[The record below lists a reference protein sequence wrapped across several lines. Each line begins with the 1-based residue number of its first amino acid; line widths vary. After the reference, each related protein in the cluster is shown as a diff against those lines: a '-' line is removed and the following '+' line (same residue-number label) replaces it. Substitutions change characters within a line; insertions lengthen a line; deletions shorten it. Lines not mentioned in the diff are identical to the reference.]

1 MSAPLILLMD
11 AALRA
16 ALLGLA
22 VAFLLKLAR
31 LRDARAEIMIW
42 TTVLLAALA
51 MPLLRAEVPSWLALP
66 LPHVA
71 FAHSAAAQSLAPE
84 PGHVITLLSRGNGVA
99 LVPAGAASLSGVE
112 WLFHHITPLFWS
124 VYALAV
130 AIQLTRLATG
140 LLLTARLYRT
150 ATPIAAPWAAGRAIR
165 TSAAISGPMT
175 LGRCILLPADYARW
189 PRNKLLAV
197 LAHEDSHVGRGDF
210 FIQLLANL
218 YRIVFWF
225 SPFAWW
231 LQARLCALAE
241 AASDEAAI
249 RCLDDRTGYAEI
261 LVEVS
266 QRAHGLPIQV
276 AMAKG
281 PDIHWRVE
289 RILSEGRER
298 HLSVTARRA
307 AVGAILPAALIVAG
321 AHAAVSPAAS
331 RLPLHIPAAV
341 HGPIANA
348 PRNSIPAPLPRPAN
362 AVAAHRTKI
371 TRTAQDDDVT
381 YNPRALLEN
390 QTVAIFP
397 AVLFTGN
404 SANR

>member
-1 MSAPLILLMD
+1 
-11 AALRA
+11 
-16 ALLGLA
+16 
-22 VAFLLKLAR
+22 
-31 LRDARAEIMIW
+31 
-42 TTVLLAALA
+42 
-51 MPLLRAEVPSWLALP
+51 
-66 LPHVA
+66 
-71 FAHSAAAQSLAPE
+71 
-84 PGHVITLLSRGNGVA
+84 
-99 LVPAGAASLSGVE
+99 
-112 WLFHHITPLFWS
+112 
-124 VYALAV
+124 
-130 AIQLTRLATG
+130 
-140 LLLTARLYRT
+140 
-150 ATPIAAPWAAGRAIR
+150 
-165 TSAAISGPMT
+165 MT
-175 LGRCILLPADYARW
+175 LGRCILLPADYALW

-218 YRIVFWF
+218 YRAVFWF

-231 LQARLCALAE
+231 LQARLCSLAE

-266 QRAHGLPIQV
+266 RRAHGLPIQV

-289 RILSEGRER
+289 RILNEDRER
-298 HLSVTARRA
+298 RLSVTARRA

-331 RLPLHIPAAV
+331 RLPLYIPAAV
-341 HGPIANA
+341 HGPVANA
-348 PRNSIPAPLPRPAN
+348 PRDSIPVPLPRPAK
-362 AVAAHRTKI
+362 AVAAHRAKT
-371 TRTAQDDDVT
+371 TRAAQEDDVT
-381 YNPRALLEN
+381 YNPRALLET
-390 QTVAIFP
+390 QAVAIFP